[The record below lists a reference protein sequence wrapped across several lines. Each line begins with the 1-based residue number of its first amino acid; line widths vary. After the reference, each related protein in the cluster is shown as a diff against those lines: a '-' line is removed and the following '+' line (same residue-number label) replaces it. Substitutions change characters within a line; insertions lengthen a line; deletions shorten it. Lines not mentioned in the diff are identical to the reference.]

1 MPKRPRHLSLSLVSD
16 HDDNEGINWTLDITV
31 PDKENFDEFI
41 SGVSPSVPL
50 SSNSSELDIF
60 EHFCGNDLVEKI
72 CYFTNKYHQFYVR
85 HTDLRVYARLKRWQ
99 DVTVHDIYIFLA
111 LTMLFTRNKRLTIEE
126 HWSVDPLLNSP
137 IFHSIMCRDRYC
149 AILAVLSFSEVHD
162 VSNLSRLYKIEM
174 MIDHARQKFR
184 HTLVPGGKLCIDES
198 IVPFKGRLVIKQY
211 LPKKRNRFFS
221 GLPKLK
227 PQCVIDYN
235 KNMGSVDITDM
246 MMSSTGKYD
255 ESQECSQSI
264 LDPTSDSQDEMNLE
278 DVEDDHDDNEG
289 INWTL
294 DITVPDKENFDEF
307 ISGVSP
313 SVPLSSDSSELD
325 IFEHFCG
332 NDLVEKIC
340 YFTNKYHQFYV
351 RHTDL
356 RVYAR
361 LKRWQDVTVH
371 DIYII
376 LALTML
382 FTRNK
387 RLTIEEHWSVDP
399 LLNSPIFHSIMCRD
413 RYCAILAMLSFS
425 EVHDVRKYD
434 ESQECS
440 QSILDPTSDSQDEMN
455 LEDVEDVCLPS
466 SVAQS
471 QLCYYVPHDGDLRS
485 TDSTPDLFVSRGT
498 QTLTKISSVG
508 TQYEAISIDL
518 ISKTAKILAEKHFGT
533 NRNMQKR
540 THIL

>member
-1 MPKRPRHLSLSLVSD
+1 MSFQD

-50 SSNSSELDIF
+50 SSDSSELDIF

-149 AILAVLSFSEVHD
+149 AILAMLSFSEVHD

-211 LPKKRNRFFS
+211 LPKKRNRFGIKLFVLCDVESGFIIDFIVYCGSQTQIEHVPNLGITGSVVTELVQGYYHSNRELYVDNWYSSPRLFLYLKQRGIYACGTVKSNRKHMPKFKKLKRGEIEAFSSPPLLALKWQDKKAVTMLSTIHDDKIVPSDNLDHFS

-246 MMSSTGKYD
+246 MMSSIGCIRKTRKWYKKLGFHIIDLFMLNAFYLFRVLKNNKKHSFAD
-255 ESQECSQSI
+255 FQLNVIRQ
-264 LDPTSDSQDEMNLE
+264 LLE
-278 DVEDDHDDNEG
+278 
-289 INWTL
+289 
-294 DITVPDKENFDEF
+294 K
-307 ISGVSP
+307 
-313 SVPLSSDSSELD
+313 
-325 IFEHFCG
+325 
-332 NDLVEKIC
+332 
-340 YFTNKYHQFYV
+340 
-351 RHTDL
+351 
-356 RVYAR
+356 
-361 LKRWQDVTVH
+361 
-371 DIYII
+371 
-376 LALTML
+376 
-382 FTRNK
+382 NK
-387 RLTIEEHWSVDP
+387 RLIANT
-399 LLNSPIFHSIMCRD
+399 SPAF
-413 RYCAILAMLSFS
+413 
-425 EVHDVRKYD
+425 
-434 ESQECS
+434 
-440 QSILDPTSDSQDEMN
+440 TS
-455 LEDVEDVCLPS
+455 
-466 SVAQS
+466 
-471 QLCYYVPHDGDLRS
+471 
-485 TDSTPDLFVSRGT
+485 GT
-498 QTLTKISSVG
+498 QSNPPRSLHIDALAHFPVRIPSGKSQRCKVCATKNKRSH
-508 TQYEAISIDL
+508 TRYMC
-518 ISKTAKILAEKHFGT
+518 KTCNVYLCVDTCAAEYH
-533 NRNMQKR
+533 R
-540 THIL
+540 